1 MTDSGDFINWTRP
14 PSGDGGGE
22 PRDWPLLKDSQHIE
36 FLLLKAGARPAAKL
50 EDLDGSSLAHFIGA
64 ARAAGLA
71 QRVMAQQEGPPPDS
85 RGLAAPPAGVPHTLY
100 LARDEAVLAE
110 LVAAEAR
117 ERRSGRGRRDAQ
129 LTSGRLLGYP
139 DCCCRFFA
147 GLERQDDGLV
157 IRSYQR
163 DREGPGPPAA
173 ASPLLNFFPPLVSP
187 VNWFPCSLSCDVSSE
202 VAQRR
207 MDLLLDQQPGRVQ
220 AILDALPGVTLAF
233 DRFAFVHLYGPR
245 REDEWLHYS
254 SVSDALSFS
263 TAPGV
268 ADSVLARSFR
278 RNVTVPLARA
288 GAVRVSGDAIAL
300 RAAAGAKAAGRLLRP
315 LHVFFFPTLQE

>member
-1 MTDSGDFINWTRP
+1 M
-14 PSGDGGGE
+14 
-22 PRDWPLLKDSQHIE
+22 
-36 FLLLKAGARPAAKL
+36 
-50 EDLDGSSLAHFIGA
+50 
-64 ARAAGLA
+64 
-71 QRVMAQQEGPPPDS
+71 
-85 RGLAAPPAGVPHTLY
+85 
-100 LARDEAVLAE
+100 
-110 LVAAEAR
+110 
-117 ERRSGRGRRDAQ
+117 
-129 LTSGRLLGYP
+129 
-139 DCCCRFFA
+139 
-147 GLERQDDGLV
+147 